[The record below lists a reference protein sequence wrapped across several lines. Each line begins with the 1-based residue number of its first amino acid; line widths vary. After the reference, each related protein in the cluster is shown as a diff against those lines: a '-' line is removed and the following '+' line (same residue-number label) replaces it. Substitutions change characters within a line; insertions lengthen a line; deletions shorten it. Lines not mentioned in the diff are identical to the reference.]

1 MLDGVMAKSFLV
13 VKKLLLKY
21 IVYHNNLKIVTEINA
36 VDTGMNSV
44 GVAWAVDLLAKLQAG
59 SKYVGFH
66 TWGDGQY
73 ASNLFQKNI
82 QFDGGK

>member
-44 GVAWAVDLLAKLQAG
+44 GVA
-59 SKYVGFH
+59 
-66 TWGDGQY
+66 
-73 ASNLFQKNI
+73 
-82 QFDGGK
+82 